1 MPDLG
6 QIPGNVIPM
15 EPFVRQMADITLD
28 GAPAISAKVI
38 SYWQGFA
45 EISKTLGMFAGA
57 LAMDRLGRK

>member
-1 MPDLG
+1 
-6 QIPGNVIPM
+6 M

-45 EISKTLGMFAGA
+45 EISKTLGMFTGA